1 MFNKIIRLIKSMAE
15 YRVSDTVEKQTKLTE
30 NTLKVT

>member
-1 MFNKIIRLIKSMAE
+1 MAE
-15 YRVSDTVEKQTKLTE
+15 YRVSDTMEKQTKLTE